1 MDEQEKRISLIQNS
15 VLIIL
20 VIILASACFVL
31 WNKKNEAERR
41 AEEYKVLYDSLNDK
55 IADSESYQSKYN
67 EMISD
72 MLSDAAAAEESGNLI
87 KAVWHNAI
95 WKKQD
100 NETDKYTM
108 SNGVFVSD
116 FNDALSNLYADEAF
130 AGKISELSNN
140 QLHIINEMKNMV
152 DPPEGFENAFKALE
166 SAYNSYINFTNVV
179 IGCDGSLETFSNEF
193 SEADEDFMQKYY
205 AAEIYVKQ

>member
-1 MDEQEKRISLIQNS
+1 MQ
-15 VLIIL
+15 
-20 VIILASACFVL
+20 F
-31 WNKKNEAERR
+31 
-41 AEEYKVLYDSLNDK
+41 
-55 IADSESYQSKYN
+55 
-67 EMISD
+67 
-72 MLSDAAAAEESGNLI
+72 G
-87 KAVWHNAI
+87 
-95 WKKQD
+95 KKQD

-152 DPPEGFENAFKALE
+152 DSPDGFENAFKALE
-166 SAYNSYINFTNVV
+166 SAYNLYINFTNVV